1 MGDVVREGN
10 EAVPH
15 VNVLVLVLVNV
26 HVPENLGGDVH
37 VHERSMAVEG

>member
-15 VNVLVLVLVNV
+15 VNVLVLVNV
-26 HVPENLGGDVH
+26 HVPENLGGYVH
-37 VHERSMAVEG
+37 VHERSVAVEG